1 MLKAILFDLDNTLIM
16 FDEDVFYSGYIRRI
30 SGVFADIMP
39 AEEFTGRLIAA
50 TRALKNNNGQVSNR
64 DYFMAGF
71 SRGYED
77 RLDELWRLFQYFYE
91 NEYDKLKVT
100 VSLPGSLAD
109 VFQELLQG
117 SFTLVLASNPLFP
130 ESVQLKRLAWAGLE
144 HVPFTLVTHIE
155 NMTFCKP
162 RLEYYLEICDKI
174 RVAPQNCLMVGN
186 DPVNDMIAASV
197 GMKTYLTDDA
207 REIDNSALKQSRN
220 LSGNQPLDI
229 PEPDFKGPLVGV
241 VDAVCR
247 LQAKPSGR

>member
-1 MLKAILFDLDNTLIM
+1 MLQAILFDLDNTLIM
-16 FDEDVFYSGYIRRI
+16 FDEDIFYAGYIQRI
-30 SGVFADIMP
+30 SRVFAGIMP
-39 AEEFTGRLIAA
+39 AAEFTERLIAA
-50 TRALKNNNGQVSNR
+50 TRSLKKNDGQISNK

-77 RLDELWRLFQYFYE
+77 RLDELWQLFQYFYE

-100 VSLPGSLAD
+100 VSLPGALYD
-109 VFQELLQG
+109 VFNELLRG
-117 SFTLVLASNPLFP
+117 RFMLVLASNPFFP
-130 ESVQLKRLAWAGLE
+130 ENVQLKRLAWAGLE

-174 RVAPQNCLMVGN
+174 QVAPENCLMVGN
-186 DPVNDMIAASV
+186 DPINDMIAARV

-207 REIDNSALKQSRN
+207 RGIDHSVLKQSRN

-229 PEPDFKGPLVGV
+229 PKPDYAGLLAGV
-241 VDAVCR
+241 VEVVR
-247 LQAKPSGR
+247 KLS